1 MSVLCFKMTV
11 KKQHLK
17 KLLHPNNLLD
27 SKSVH
32 PTLTTTYLK
41 LRCYQRKSK
50 WSATLLILLCQLTLT
65 ALIALLKYPWCLMM
79 TSLCNRQRVPQTAR
93 LNIAVAQVLLFT
105 NISTMTELQLFGLI
119 QCRRKT
125 IMKKTNLLQK
135 TSRALTLTLL
145 KYSSYVSTQA
155 LTNLLNFR

>member
-1 MSVLCFKMTV
+1 MHRVQIKLLHSSFWVREHQVYNHKLQLITMALARYQKLSLGLTKWLAMSVLCFKMTV

-93 LNIAVAQVLLFT
+93 LNIAVA
-105 NISTMTELQLFGLI
+105 
-119 QCRRKT
+119 
-125 IMKKTNLLQK
+125 
-135 TSRALTLTLL
+135 
-145 KYSSYVSTQA
+145 
-155 LTNLLNFR
+155 

>member
-1 MSVLCFKMTV
+1 MYNHKLQLITMALARYQKLSLGLTKWLAMSVLCFKMTV

-93 LNIAVAQVLLFT
+93 LNIAVA
-105 NISTMTELQLFGLI
+105 
-119 QCRRKT
+119 
-125 IMKKTNLLQK
+125 
-135 TSRALTLTLL
+135 
-145 KYSSYVSTQA
+145 
-155 LTNLLNFR
+155 